1 MSPDLLFAL
10 ARVFGSVALLIV
22 VLWGVSRLARA
33 TDIAP
38 ELGRKLVHISLGLYC
53 LTFPWIFSAAWE
65 VALMCA
71 LSVGVFA
78 LARNAMRARLGEG
91 LHGVERVSFGEIFF
105 AVSVALLFWLSEGHF
120 ILLSG
125 ERAAGSSGTL
135 LYVLPIAILTLCDA
149 ASALVGV
156 RYGTAKFHVEDGLK
170 SVEGVVAF
178 AVTAWLV
185 SMIAILLLSE
195 VGRSEVI
202 LLAFIVAAFG
212 ALLEAASW
220 RGLDNL
226 FIPMGLYFLLAS
238 LMHLGAVGLALVAG
252 PFLLALLG
260 LLYLTQHVNTDRH
273 FLATGATLFFCIAAF
288 SGPMSTITPALAVGA
303 YLVCRRYLDVDRPEH
318 DGLNLLVV
326 VLAIALCFFV
336 VSNLARMDT
345 IFAFNLAFAALAAG
359 VVARFGAN
367 MQVLLA
373 CVVVAWGAMSIRTYW
388 SEGGGSAASLFTSL
402 GLAAIMLVAAAG
414 WVFREKKLQRPWVS
428 LGALSTAAGMAALP
442 LSP

>member
-1 MSPDLLFAL
+1 MSIEIWLAL
-10 ARVFGSVALLIV
+10 GRVAGSVVLLV
-22 VLWGVSRLARA
+22 GVLWGVSRLAKA
-33 TDIAP
+33 TALP
-38 ELGRKLVHISLGLYC
+38 AELGRKLVHISLGLYC
-53 LTFPWIFSAAWE
+53 LTFPWVFSAAWE

-78 LARNAMRARLGEG
+78 LARSTMRGKLGEG

-105 AVSVALLFWLSEGHF
+105 AVSVALLFWLADGHF
-120 ILLSG
+120 ILSSG
-125 ERAAGSSGTL
+125 SQANGSSGTL

-156 RYGTAKFHVEDGLK
+156 RYGRQTFVVEEGLK

-178 AVTAWLV
+178 ALTAWLV
-185 SMIAILLLSE
+185 SMIALLLLSD

-202 LLAFIVAAFG
+202 LLAFIVAVFG

-238 LMHLGAVGLALVAG
+238 LMHLGAVGLAMVAG

-260 LLYLTQHVNTDRH
+260 LLYLTQHMSTDRH
-273 FLATGATLFFCIAAF
+273 FLATGATLFFCIAVF
-288 SGPMSTITPALAVGA
+288 SGPLSAVTPALAVAA
-303 YLVCRRYLDVDRPEH
+303 YLVCRRYLDAERPEH
-318 DGLNLLVV
+318 DALNLLVV
-326 VLAIALCFFV
+326 VLSIALCFFV
-336 VSNLARMDT
+336 VSNLVRLDT
-345 IFAFNLAFAALAAG
+345 IFSFNLAFAALAAG

-367 MQVLLA
+367 MSVLIGS
-373 CVVVAWGAMSIRTYW
+373 VVVAWAVMSIRTYW
-388 SEGGGSAASLFTSL
+388 IEGGGEAASLFTSL
-402 GLAAIMLVAAAG
+402 GLAAIMVVATAG
-414 WVFREKKLQRPWVS
+414 WIFREKKLTRPWVS

>member
-1 MSPDLLFAL
+1 MSAETWLAL

-22 VLWGVSRLARA
+22 VLWGVSRLAKA
-33 TDIAP
+33 THLPA

-53 LTFPWIFSAAWE
+53 LTFPWVFSAAWE

-78 LARNAMRARLGEG
+78 LARNTMRSGLGGG
-91 LHGVERVSFGEIFF
+91 LHAVERVSFGEIFF
-105 AVSVALLFWLSEGHF
+105 AVSVALLFWLADGHF
-120 ILLSG
+120 ILQG
-125 ERAAGSSGTL
+125 EDTAGSRGTL

-156 RYGTAKFHVEDGLK
+156 RYGKQTFHVEEGLK

-185 SMIAILLLSE
+185 SMIALLLLSD

-202 LLAFIVAAFG
+202 LLAFIVAVFG

-226 FIPMGLYFLLAS
+226 FIPMGLYFLLAN

-260 LLYLTQHVNTDRH
+260 LLYLTQHMNTDRH
-273 FLATGATLFFCIAAF
+273 FLATGATLFFCIAVF
-288 SGPMSTITPALAVGA
+288 SGPLSVLTPALAVGA
-303 YLVCRRYLDVDRPEH
+303 YLVCRRYLEVERPEH
-318 DGLNLLVV
+318 DALNLLVV
-326 VLAIALCFFV
+326 VLAVALCFFV

-345 IFAFNLAFAALAAG
+345 IFSFNLAFAALAVG

-367 MQVLLA
+367 MPVLLGS
-373 CVVVAWGAMSIRTYW
+373 VVVAWAAMSVRTYW

-402 GLAAIMLVAAAG
+402 GLAAIMMVAAAG
-414 WVFREKKLQRPWVS
+414 WLFREKKLKRPWVS